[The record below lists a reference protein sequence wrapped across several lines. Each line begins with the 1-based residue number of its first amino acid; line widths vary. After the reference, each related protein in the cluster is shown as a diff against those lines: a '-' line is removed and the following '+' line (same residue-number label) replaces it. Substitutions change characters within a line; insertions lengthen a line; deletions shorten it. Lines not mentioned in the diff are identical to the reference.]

1 LSDKPRIIAIE
12 EHFWAPE
19 FTEHYSAAQLK
30 RPPALRQRLE
40 DFGELRLR
48 EMDEAGIDMQVL
60 SHAPTGPQRL
70 KRDIAIEASRKVN
83 DRLRTFI
90 ETDPVR
96 FAGFAALPTQ
106 APEAAADELQRT
118 VEDFHFKG
126 ALIHGLTDGRF
137 MDDRFFWPIF
147 ARAEALDVPIYVHPA
162 RPLPTVI
169 DAYYGPYVESH
180 PALVQAAWGFG
191 VETATHAIR
200 LVLSGVCQEYPKI
213 KFLIGHLGEGIPYHL
228 TRIDEALSRPGNQ
241 PSNFADVFRKHFW
254 VTTSGFFS
262 DTALRCSIDEMGI
275 DRVLFSVDWPFV
287 PNKPGTD
294 WLMAAPITDSDKAM
308 IAGENAA
315 KLLGL

>member
-1 LSDKPRIIAIE
+1 MSDKPRIIAIE

-19 FTEHYSAAQLK
+19 FTDHFTPGQLK
-30 RPPALRQRLE
+30 RPPELRLRLE
-40 DFGELRLR
+40 DFGELRVK

-70 KRDIAIEASRKVN
+70 NREIAADASRKVN
-83 DRLRTFI
+83 DRLHAYV
-90 ETDPVR
+90 ETDPSR

-106 APEAAADELQRT
+106 EPEAAADELQRT
-118 VEDFHFKG
+118 VEDLGFKG

-147 ARAEALDVPIYVHPA
+147 ARAEALDVPVYIHPA
-162 RPLPTVI
+162 RPLPSVVE
-169 DAYYGPYVESH
+169 AYYGPYVESH
-180 PALVQAAWGFG
+180 PGLVQAAWGFG

-200 LVLSGVCQEYPKI
+200 LILSGVCEEYPKL

-228 TRIDEALSRPGNQ
+228 TRIDEALARPGNRT
-241 PSNFADVFRKHFW
+241 SNFARVFREHFW

-275 DRVLFSVDWPFV
+275 DRVLFAVDWPFV
-287 PNKPGTD
+287 ANKPGTD
-294 WLMAAPITDSDKAM
+294 WLMAAPISDDDRAK
-308 IAGENAA
+308 IASGNAED
-315 KLLGL
+315 LLKF

>member
-1 LSDKPRIIAIE
+1 MSDKPRFIAIE

-19 FTEHYSAAQLK
+19 FTEHYSPAQLK
-30 RPPALRQRLE
+30 RPPSLRQRLE
-40 DFGELRLR
+40 DFGKLRLR

-70 KRDIAIEASRKVN
+70 KPEIAVEASRKVN
-83 DRLRTFI
+83 DRLHAFVQ
-90 ETDPVR
+90 TDPRR

-106 APEAAADELQRT
+106 RPEAAADELQRS
-118 VEDFHFKG
+118 VEDLKFKG

-162 RPLPTVI
+162 RPLPAVV
-169 DAYYGPYVESH
+169 DAYYGPYVETH

-200 LVLSGVCQEYPKI
+200 LVLSGVCQEYPRL

-228 TRIDEALSRPGNQ
+228 TRIDEALSRPGNR
-241 PSNFADVFRKHFW
+241 PSNFAEVFREHFW

-262 DTALRCSIDEMGI
+262 DSALLCSIDEMGI
-275 DRVLFSVDWPFV
+275 DRVLFAVDWPFV
-287 PNKPGTD
+287 DNKPGTD
-294 WLMAAPITDSDKAM
+294 WLMAAPISEDDKAR
-308 IAGENAA
+308 IAGGNAA

>member
-1 LSDKPRIIAIE
+1 MSDKPRIIAIE

-19 FTEHYSAAQLK
+19 FTDHFSPAQLK

-40 DFGELRLR
+40 DFGELRVR

-70 KRDIAIEASRKVN
+70 KREIAVDASRKVN
-83 DRLRTFI
+83 DRLHAYV
-90 ETDPVR
+90 ETAPTR

-106 APEAAADELQRT
+106 EPEAAADELQRT
-118 VEDFHFKG
+118 VEDLGFKG

-147 ARAEALDVPIYVHPA
+147 ARAEALDVPVYIHPA
-162 RPLPTVI
+162 RPLPSVVE
-169 DAYYGPYVESH
+169 AYYGPYVETH

-200 LVLSGVCQEYPKI
+200 LVLSGVCEEYPKL
-213 KFLIGHLGEGIPYHL
+213 KFLIGHLGEGIPFHL
-228 TRIDEALSRPGNQ
+228 TRTDEALARPGNQ
-241 PSNFADVFRKHFW
+241 TSNFAKVFREHFW

-275 DRVLFSVDWPFV
+275 DRVLFAVDWPFV
-287 PNKPGTD
+287 ANKPGTD
-294 WLMAAPITDSDKAM
+294 WLMAAPISDDDRTK
-308 IAGENAA
+308 IASGNAERLL
-315 KLLGL
+315 KL